1 MCKVKIALSK
11 LLEKFFLSMAFFLSK
26 TYWHPWKSG
35 GRMTLWSLKVHFNAI
50 PYIVW
55 HSKTDCG
62 CDFWWAE
69 RINAKLS
76 LFPHVCVGVCFDTVR
91 ESACMACKRSP
102 VRSRYSPPKKHCTSF
117 EVRCFSF
124 YWSRFLG
131 AALLCLHRFQ
141 AFAGGSYTTPNVWR
155 YTIFKLESDLNLP
168 SEKTEKSY
176 SNLGILLL
184 CPTWRKSF
192 RKLPHCLSPNGR

>member
-1 MCKVKIALSK
+1 MCKIKIALSNLSEKIFSRKWPSLWEKPIDTLENRVVK
-11 LLEKFFLSMAFFLSK
+11 LPCRRSMIPGS
-26 TYWHPWKSG
+26 
-35 GRMTLWSLKVHFNAI
+35 RMWLW
-50 PYIVW
+50 
-55 HSKTDCG
+55 T
-62 CDFWWAE
+62 FWWIE

-76 LFPHVCVGVCFDTVR
+76 LSPRFRVGVCFDTVR

-192 RKLPHCLSPNGR
+192 RKLPHCLSPNGH